1 MLPIPLL
8 QVLIVLTAVST
19 AVAATI
25 QILYGCF
32 SHKTQATIIEIEA
45 KQKYVGSSPQKHTAY
60 DYVYEYHD
68 KNGKKHRGK
77 ILRNSPEKEFS
88 KGDVVDIKYLKIRK
102 GCSRHVH
109 SSRYMASLPFVTLVM
124 LIVLLFL
131 YHLSTKT

>member
-8 QVLIVLTAVST
+8 QVLIVLTALAT
-19 AVAATI
+19 AVTATI

-32 SHKTQATIIEIEA
+32 SHKTQASIVAVEA
-45 KQKYVGSSPQKHTAY
+45 KQKYVGSSLQKHTAY
-60 DYVYEYHD
+60 DYVYEYRD

-77 ILRNSPEKEFS
+77 ILRNSPEQEFS
-88 KGDVVDIKYLKIRK
+88 KGDVVDIKYLKMCK
-102 GCSRHVH
+102 GRSRHVH

-131 YHLSTKT
+131 YYQST